1 MIPIGKFIENIKKH
15 GATGVLAM
23 WLFYTHT
30 EVQDLKARLYDC
42 YGQEK
47 QSSVTNEISDNT
59 CFAILPKDEITK
71 AIKKRRA

>member
-30 EVQDLKARLYDC
+30 EVQDTL
-42 YGQEK
+42 
-47 QSSVTNEISDNT
+47 
-59 CFAILPKDEITK
+59 
-71 AIKKRRA
+71 

>member
-1 MIPIGKFIENIKKH
+1 MIDITKFLEIIKKQ
-15 GATGVLAM
+15 GATGVLAL
-23 WLFYTHT
+23 WLWYTHSD
-30 EVQDLKARLYDC
+30 VQDLKARLYDC
-42 YGQEK
+42 YGQER

>member
-1 MIPIGKFIENIKKH
+1 MIPIDKFLDLIKKH
-15 GATGVLAM
+15 GATGVLAL

-42 YGQEK
+42 YGK
-47 QSSVTNEISDNT
+47 GKVANVNTDVKNNT